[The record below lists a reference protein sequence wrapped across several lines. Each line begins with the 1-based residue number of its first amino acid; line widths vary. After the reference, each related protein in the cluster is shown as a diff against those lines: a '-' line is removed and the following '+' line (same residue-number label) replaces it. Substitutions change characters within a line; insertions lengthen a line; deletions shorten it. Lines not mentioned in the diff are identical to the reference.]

1 MLKMWKTG
9 MLAAMALC
17 LLTASQCGKD
27 TPGPGEEPEPP
38 VEMGVALKAA
48 TFNIRFAT
56 ASDTGVKAWSARKDA
71 CRSVVERYGFDV
83 FGIQEALAV
92 QQADLRE
99 LLPAYTFRF
108 VGRDDGLN
116 GEAVGIA
123 WRSDRFESVEEGR
136 FWLSPTPDVP
146 SGSTDWGGVAR
157 HRVAVWNRLKEKD
170 SGREFYFLAT
180 HLEVGEDVA
189 AVRTRSAE
197 LIIGREA
204 AFNPDGLPVFV
215 VGDMNPVAPTEP
227 AMRTFRTVYVDA
239 WQQAEAD
246 GVREGPIGS
255 YNGFNPDANLESQSK
270 RGDYIFYRGAVSLVK
285 YKAVDDKFA
294 GQYPSDH
301 IPVMVF
307 VNL

>member
-1 MLKMWKTG
+1 M
-9 MLAAMALC
+9 
-17 LLTASQCGKD
+17 
-27 TPGPGEEPEPP
+27 
-38 VEMGVALKAA
+38 
-48 TFNIRFAT
+48 
-56 ASDTGVKAWSARKDA
+56 
-71 CRSVVERYGFDV
+71 
-83 FGIQEALAV
+83 
-92 QQADLRE
+92 
-99 LLPAYTFRF
+99 
-108 VGRDDGLN
+108 
-116 GEAVGIA
+116 
-123 WRSDRFESVEEGR
+123 
-136 FWLSPTPDVP
+136 
-146 SGSTDWGGVAR
+146 
-157 HRVAVWNRLKEKD
+157 
-170 SGREFYFLAT
+170 
-180 HLEVGEDVA
+180 GEDVA

-227 AMRTFRTVYVDA
+227 AMRTFREVYVDA

-301 IPVMVF
+301 IPVMVV